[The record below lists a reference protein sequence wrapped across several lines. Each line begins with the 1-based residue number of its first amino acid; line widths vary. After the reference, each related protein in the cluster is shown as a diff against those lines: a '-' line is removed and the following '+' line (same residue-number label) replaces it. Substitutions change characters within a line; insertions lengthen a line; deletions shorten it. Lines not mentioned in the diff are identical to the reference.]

1 MVLYVYT
8 SIYTFTKKKGK
19 KNILIYIPY
28 YIIKDMG
35 HLLLIYIFV
44 KCIILKIFYYR
55 MDTEFS
61 LKKR

>member
-28 YIIKDMG
+28 YIIKDMK
-35 HLLLIYIFV
+35 HLLLIYINIYICQMY
-44 KCIILKIFYYR
+44 CIENIL
-55 MDTEFS
+55 
-61 LKKR
+61 L

>member
-8 SIYTFTKKKGK
+8 HLYTLLQKKKK
-19 KNILIYIPY
+19 KKYFNLHTVL
-28 YIIKDMG
+28 YIIKDME

-55 MDTEFS
+55 MDKDLA
-61 LKKR
+61 LK

>member
-35 HLLLIYIFV
+35 HLLLIYICQMY
-44 KCIILKIFYYR
+44 CIENIL
-55 MDTEFS
+55 
-61 LKKR
+61 L